1 MNGILHDQKAFR
13 TKRLRTKI
21 IQIITAVFLLA
32 GIWLPASAATVMIVG
47 DSLSDAYG
55 LPRQSGWVHQLTER
69 WDGRHEV
76 VNASISGE
84 TTAGALSRIEALL
97 ERHRPDLMVVI
108 LGGNDGLRGLA
119 PNQTEDNLAALIE
132 KGKAADARVALMQ
145 IRMPANMGPGY
156 IQRFESV
163 FPRLAESLNV
173 QLLPFFLDGIFDRP
187 GMLQA
192 DGIHPTAEAQ
202 SLMLEA
208 TLPALAVLCEEPSR
222 DYVLPAGLNLA
233 VSLLVLVRSLQW
245 SPCPNAKSWNTM
257 WSSSV
262 PARPGWRVP
271 SVSSSCQPTSAS
283 ASLKNRPKSAAI
295 SCRVRL

>member
-55 LPRQSGWVHQLTER
+55 LPRQSGWVHQLTQR
-69 WDGRHEV
+69 PDGRHQV
-76 VNASISGE
+76 VNASAPGE

-145 IRMPANMGPGY
+145 IRMPANMGPVY

-173 QLLPFFLDGIFDRP
+173 QLLPFFLDCIFDRR
-187 GMLQA
+187 GMMQA
-192 DGIHPTAEAQ
+192 ERVHLTAEDPCFIR
-202 SLMLEA
+202 EGV
-208 TLPALAVLCEEPSR
+208 LAAP
-222 DYVLPAGLNLA
+222 
-233 VSLLVLVRSLQW
+233 
-245 SPCPNAKSWNTM
+245 
-257 WSSSV
+257 
-262 PARPGWRVP
+262 
-271 SVSSSCQPTSAS
+271 
-283 ASLKNRPKSAAI
+283 
-295 SCRVRL
+295 

>member
-1 MNGILHDQKAFR
+1 
-13 TKRLRTKI
+13 
-21 IQIITAVFLLA
+21 
-32 GIWLPASAATVMIVG
+32 MIVG

-55 LPRQSGWVHQLTER
+55 ISRQSGWVHQLAER

-84 TTAGALSRIEALL
+84 TTAGALGRIDALL

-132 KGKAADARVALMQ
+132 KGKAADAQVALMQ
-145 IRMPANMGPGY
+145 IRMPANMGPVY

-163 FPRLAESLNV
+163 YPRLAEKLNV

-187 GMLQA
+187 GMMQA

-202 SLMLEA
+202 PLMLEA
-208 TLPALAVLCEEPSR
+208 LLPALEALLAKPSR
-222 DYVLPAGLNLA
+222 D
-233 VSLLVLVRSLQW
+233 
-245 SPCPNAKSWNTM
+245 
-257 WSSSV
+257 
-262 PARPGWRVP
+262 
-271 SVSSSCQPTSAS
+271 
-283 ASLKNRPKSAAI
+283 
-295 SCRVRL
+295 

>member
-1 MNGILHDQKAFR
+1 MNGMLHDQKALR

-32 GIWLPASAATVMIVG
+32 GIWLPAAAATVMIVG

-55 LPRQSGWVHQLTER
+55 LPRQSGCVDQVAAR
-69 WDGRHEV
+69 GGGRHEAV
-76 VNASISGE
+76 TASLSGD
-84 TTAGALSRIEALL
+84 TTAGALCRIEALL
-97 ERHRPDLMVVI
+97 ERHRHDLVVVI

-119 PNQTEDNLAALIE
+119 PNQTEDNLADVIE

-145 IRMPANMGPGY
+145 IRMPANMGPVY

-187 GMLQA
+187 GMMQA

-208 TLPALAVLCEEPSR
+208 LLPALEALLAEPSR
-222 DYVLPAGLNLA
+222 D
-233 VSLLVLVRSLQW
+233 
-245 SPCPNAKSWNTM
+245 
-257 WSSSV
+257 
-262 PARPGWRVP
+262 
-271 SVSSSCQPTSAS
+271 
-283 ASLKNRPKSAAI
+283 
-295 SCRVRL
+295 